1 MAGNFQNEVASD
13 RSRISMNKK
22 HEVRYWTEALGCSE
36 DELAAAVAKV
46 GNSAHAVRREV
57 FRAWAYG
64 GSNRSLP
71 RQKRRHR
78 GDDQED
84 GPASERKTAGL
95 LPAPALGERRDR
107 SLACRLIAVGRRA
120 ARPPWMW
127 RAATTATS
135 NAELDRYRAD
145 NSW

>member
-1 MAGNFQNEVASD
+1 MIKSRLQSPQASQSMAINVRERMAHNQSGAAPD

-64 GSNRSLP
+64 RFQQVASKTEAPSP
-71 RQKRRHR
+71 RRRPRGRPRKR
-78 GDDQED
+78 
-84 GPASERKTAGL
+84 A
-95 LPAPALGERRDR
+95 
-107 SLACRLIAVGRRA
+107 
-120 ARPPWMW
+120 
-127 RAATTATS
+127 
-135 NAELDRYRAD
+135 
-145 NSW
+145 

>member
-1 MAGNFQNEVASD
+1 MQYG
-13 RSRISMNKK
+13 
-22 HEVRYWTEALGCSE
+22 VRFSELG
-36 DELAAAVAKV
+36 
-46 GNSAHAVRREV
+46 HT
-57 FRAWAYG
+57 G

>member
-1 MAGNFQNEVASD
+1 MLLGYGAQGYLVLVSSP
-13 RSRISMNKK
+13 SR
-22 HEVRYWTEALGCSE
+22 R
-36 DELAAAVAKV
+36 
-46 GNSAHAVRREV
+46 
-57 FRAWAYG
+57 F
-64 GSNRSLP
+64 
-71 RQKRRHR
+71 
-78 GDDQED
+78 
-84 GPASERKTAGL
+84 GL
-95 LPAPALGERRDR
+95 LHISPRRLTASLDSAPRSGRGGRRFKSCHSDHYLAPSETPIPTVSPTDTPSTFLLPSPALGECRHR

>member
-64 GSNRSLP
+64 RFQQGASKTEAPSPRRRPRGGLRKRAENRWP
-71 RQKRRHR
+71 I
-78 GDDQED
+78 
-84 GPASERKTAGL
+84 PAASSSR
-95 LPAPALGERRDR
+95 
-107 SLACRLIAVGRRA
+107 
-120 ARPPWMW
+120 RPPSQPH
-127 RAATTATS
+127 AS
-135 NAELDRYRAD
+135 G
-145 NSW
+145 S